1 MVAWHMMVRVKK
13 LTLSPHLSWKRSV
26 SPKARIVMRPLMVS
40 FCVPD
45 QWQTTQ
51 PLNGSMQYCSMR

>member
-1 MVAWHMMVRVKK
+1 
-13 LTLSPHLSWKRSV
+13 
-26 SPKARIVMRPLMVS
+26 VMRPLMVS